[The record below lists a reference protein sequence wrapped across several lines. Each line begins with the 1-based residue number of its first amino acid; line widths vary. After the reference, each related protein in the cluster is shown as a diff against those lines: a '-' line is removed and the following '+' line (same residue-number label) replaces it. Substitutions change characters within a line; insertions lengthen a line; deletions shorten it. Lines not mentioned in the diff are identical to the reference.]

1 MKRLLA
7 HLALFVVALIYG
19 GNYLVAKGLM
29 PDLVGPS
36 GFIVLRVTGAL
47 VLFGILLFLRP
58 ERVDRVDLP
67 RMAFC
72 GLTGVGIN
80 MLLFFNGL
88 SMTSPVNAS
97 LIMTVNP
104 ILVLLASAV
113 MLGQPIVKQRLA
125 GVILGGIGAAAI
137 LIWSSAGSKV
147 HATWQGDLMILLNA
161 TSYAFYLVAVKPLM
175 VKYRPLTVIAWVFI
189 FGWVFTTPIGW
200 SQAAEIDWSLF
211 GEREWC
217 GVLYVVLATTFFVY
231 LLNVFALQEL
241 PPTVVSVYI
250 YLQPLIAVLLS
261 MAQAKW
267 GGTDYMVD
275 AGWPLLAFGSLIF
288 LGVYLVGKPIK
299 QSACKT

>member
-7 HLALFVVALIYG
+7 HLALAIVALTYG

-47 VLFGILLFLRP
+47 LLFGLLLLLRP
-58 ERVDRVDLP
+58 QKVDRRDLP

-88 SMTSPVNAS
+88 SETSPVNAS

-104 ILVLLASAV
+104 ILVLLASSVA
-113 MLGQPIVKQRLA
+113 LGMPIIRRRLY

-137 LIWSSAGSKV
+137 LVWSSSGSMV

-175 VKYRPLTVIAWVFI
+175 AKYRPLTVITWVFL
-189 FGWVFTTPIGW
+189 FGWLFSTPIGW
-200 SQAAEIDWSLF
+200 NQAMAIDWSLF
-211 GEREWC
+211 GPREWA
-217 GVLYVVLATTFFVY
+217 GVVYVVGATTFLVY
-231 LLNVFALQEL
+231 LLNIFALQQL

-250 YLQPLIAVLLS
+250 YLQPLLATLLS
-261 MAQAKW
+261 MAQAHF

-275 AGWPLLAFGSLIF
+275 TGWPLWAFGALIF
-288 LGVYLVGKPIK
+288 FGVYLVGKPVK
-299 QSACKT
+299 AKVSEV